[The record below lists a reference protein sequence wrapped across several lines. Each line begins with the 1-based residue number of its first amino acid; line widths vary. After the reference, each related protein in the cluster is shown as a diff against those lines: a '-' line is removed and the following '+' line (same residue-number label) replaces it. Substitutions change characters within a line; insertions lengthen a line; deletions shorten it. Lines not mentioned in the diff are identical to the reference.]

1 MTTPVTPPVA
11 VQEHSW
17 LPKASCDT
25 SCIRVDAVHVS
36 RPVVVILRTTVRL
49 IMTMLLLPALPLLA
63 VPLPGKSRIQRM
75 YCRLMLRCLGVRI
88 TVSGGP
94 MAPPISSYSCSVRRT
109 KSRPSAS
116 VSTRP
121 SSIAQ

>member
-1 MTTPVTPPVA
+1 MTTPVTPPVT

-63 VPLPGKSRIQRM
+63 YAGTAVFLAVHPAHSPETRVEAALLLGLPATLALHRWWS
-75 YCRLMLRCLGVRI
+75 
-88 TVSGGP
+88 
-94 MAPPISSYSCSVRRT
+94 SVR
-109 KSRPSAS
+109 
-116 VSTRP
+116 
-121 SSIAQ
+121 Q